1 MGTMIAI
8 QVVWFL
14 LFMYKLTDYSLGINI
29 ALKTLSLFVVLH
41 IMGKNNNPASKL
53 AWIIPVMA
61 FPLLGGL
68 LYLVLYQR
76 KPARKLR
83 HRMEASEARIRTDD
97 EGTEWDL

>member
-1 MGTMIAI
+1 MKFLRTITGRIVIVGTMIAI

-68 LYLVLYQR
+68 LYLFFIKESR
-76 KPARKLR
+76 P
-83 HRMEASEARIRTDD
+83 ES
-97 EGTEWDL
+97 

>member
-29 ALKTLSLFVVLH
+29 ALKTLSLLVVLH

-53 AWIIPVMA
+53 A
-61 FPLLGGL
+61 LDYSCDGL
-68 LYLVLYQR
+68 PIAWRSSISGSLS
-76 KPARKLR
+76 KKAGP
-83 HRMEASEARIRTDD
+83 ES
-97 EGTEWDL
+97 